1 MMSRLPTVLTHGWR
15 ALGAIGLAAF
25 CLTACAVE
33 EPLGPDAAP
42 LDTFSQ
48 LYQSVGT
55 ACAGCHAPGAPG
67 FTDGTEA
74 TQDWSSRDSAYNALQ
89 GMASGLI
96 GNFEGCNGVPLV
108 GDSPETS
115 LIVAAFDE
123 QVRAE
128 FALAAF
134 PDCNADSISDMTLK
148 VGRQLTADERSL
160 LRTFVME
167 ENGL

>member
-1 MMSRLPTVLTHGWR
+1 MTRLHPVLNHGWR
-15 ALGAIGLAAF
+15 ALAVVALAALA
-25 CLTACAVE
+25 LTACEVE
-33 EPLGPDAAP
+33 DPMGADAAP
-42 LDTFSQ
+42 QDTFTQ
-48 LYQSVGT
+48 LFQSVGT

-67 FTDGTEA
+67 FMDGVEA
-74 TQDWSSRDSAYNALQ
+74 TQDWSSRDAAYNALQ
-89 GMASGLI
+89 GVASGLI

-123 QVRAE
+123 QVRAD

-134 PDCNADSISDMTLK
+134 PDCTADAISDMTLK
-148 VGRQLTADERSL
+148 IGRQLSASELSL

-167 ENGL
+167 ENAR

>member
-1 MMSRLPTVLTHGWR
+1 LTHGWR
-15 ALGAIGLAAF
+15 ALSVIGLAAL
-25 CLTACAVE
+25 CLTACEVE
-33 EPLGPDAAP
+33 DPMGADAGME
-42 LDTFSQ
+42 DTFTQ
-48 LYQSVGT
+48 LYQSVGAT
-55 ACAGCHAPGAPG
+55 CAGCHAPGAPG
-67 FTDGTEA
+67 FMDGTEA
-74 TQDWSSRDSAYNALQ
+74 TQDWSSRDSAYNSLR

-123 QVRAE
+123 QVRAD

-134 PDCNADSISDMTLK
+134 PDCTADTISDMTLK
-148 VGRQLTADERSL
+148 IGRQLTANESAL

-167 ENGL
+167 ENAL